1 MDYPYSYSQNVLSFT
16 TMPSLSSI
24 LLSPITFIYGSV
36 VRTRNWLFDKGY
48 YKSIQFDLPVI
59 NIGNLSYGGTGK
71 TPHIEYLI
79 RLISP
84 HFHVATLSRGYM
96 RKTKGYMAATSETTP
111 EQVGDEPQLIK
122 WKYPQVGVSVGEDRV
137 MAVPQVLSD
146 WPSTEVLLLDDAFQ
160 HRSIDPGLNILLTDY
175 NKLYTRDELIPAGSL
190 REPIAGATRAQFI
203 VVTKCPPN
211 LTAQQREAVKQ
222 ELKPLPHQKVFFSYL
237 QYAPAYNIMNPEQ
250 KLAQGPDMEVIM
262 LVGIA
267 NPKPLKDYLSSR
279 FKAVHTLQYPDHHS
293 YTAHDA
299 ENMVTAYEKLEA
311 GQKAIIT
318 TEKDAVRLHTYR
330 QWFIERKI
338 PIFVQ
343 PMQVE
348 FFPEDKALFD
358 GEILNYLS
366 RLRELK
372 NRNTLQ

>member
-1 MDYPYSYSQNVLSFT
+1 
-16 TMPSLSSI
+16 MPSLRSI
-24 LLSPITFIYGSV
+24 VLSPITLVYYGV
-36 VRTRNWLFDKGY
+36 VRGRNWLFDNGF

-71 TPHIEYLI
+71 TPLVEYLI

-96 RKTKGYMAATSETTP
+96 RKTRGYFAATSETTP

-137 MAVPQVLSD
+137 MAVPQLLAD
-146 WPSTEVLLLDDAFQ
+146 WPATEVLLLDDAFQ

-175 NKLYTRDELIPAGSL
+175 NNLYTRDELIPAGTL
-190 REPIAGATRAQFI
+190 REPISGANRAQFI

-211 LTAQQREAVKQ
+211 LTAQQREAIKK
-222 ELKPLPHQKVFFSYL
+222 ELKPLPNQKLFFSYL
-237 QYAPAYNIMNPEQ
+237 QYAPAYYLMNPEQ
-250 KLAQGPDMEVIM
+250 KLSQGPDMEIV
-262 LVGIA
+262 LLTGIA
-267 NPKPLKDYLSSR
+267 NPAPLKDYLQPR
-279 FKAVHTLQYPDHHS
+279 FKKLYELAYDDHHA
-293 YTAHDA
+293 YTGTDA
-299 ENMVTAYEKLEA
+299 EAIVNTYNNLEA
-311 GQKAIIT
+311 PQKAIIT

-330 QWFIERKI
+330 EWFIERKI

-343 PMQVE
+343 PTQVE
-348 FFPEDKALFD
+348 FFAEDKALFD
-358 GEILNYLS
+358 TEILNYLS

-372 NRNTLQ
+372 NPHYNHGAIA